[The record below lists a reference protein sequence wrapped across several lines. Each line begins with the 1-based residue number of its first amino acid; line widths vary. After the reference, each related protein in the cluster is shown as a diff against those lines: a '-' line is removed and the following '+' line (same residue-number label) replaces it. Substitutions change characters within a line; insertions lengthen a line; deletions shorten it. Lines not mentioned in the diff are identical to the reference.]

1 MPEYTTFCESCDH
14 EWDQEHS
21 IKADHTP
28 CPKCGSKARTK
39 ITDPHFIFDPAN
51 GWAYENGGKG
61 HYFSSLETVSAA
73 GVKKGTKRSDFAH
86 CRSVSELKEKAA
98 RLGQAVTRDG
108 F

>member
-1 MPEYTTFCESCDH
+1 MPAYDVFCEVCDNRW
-14 EWDQEHS
+14 EQEHS
-21 IKADHTP
+21 IKADHEP
-28 CPKCGSKARTK
+28 CPKCGGKARTL

-51 GWAYENGGKG
+51 GWAHENGGKG

-73 GVKKGTKRSDFAH
+73 GVKKGTKKSNFAY